1 MNTKMN
7 RAVKIKAEI
16 KTQFDNQLHT
26 QQCYNQLH
34 TQLCHGRLHT
44 QLCHDQLHTQL
55 YHYIYIYNI
64 RIYIYISLCH
74 EMGSRVDGLVCVR
87 A

>member
-34 TQLCHGRLHT
+34 TQLCH
-44 QLCHDQLHTQL
+44 DQLHTQL

-64 RIYIYISLCH
+64 HIYIYISLCH

-87 A
+87 V